1 MENKQPRRCEG
12 TRTPKW
18 RKDALSIKEFRNLST
33 EDKDEYL
40 FLLLGLDKEELGDA
54 DEYILNFHSN
64 VKPDAENNHFF
75 SL

>member
-1 MENKQPRRCEG
+1 MNKQPTKCEG
-12 TRTPKW
+12 ARAPKW

-40 FLLLGLDKEELGDA
+40 VLLLGLDKKELGDA
-54 DEYILNFHSN
+54 DEYILNFHCKVKLDANNSN
-64 VKPDAENNHFF
+64 FF